1 MPPLRRPGA
10 CGAGCHRPPC
20 GAECHWRSR
29 RAVLFGA
36 RGCLRCPR
44 PAGVPR
50 ACPRPVTSGARHTMS
65 DGGRA
70 ESPDSP
76 CSPERSTPHRE
87 PCGPHARE
95 DFTPGRAAP
104 VNAAAGH
111 GRSRT
116 GAVLLSGEPVGG
128 GPGPAGGPGRGSR
141 GPPRPRRVP
150 VARGGR
156 PITAREHGPWTA
168 ARRMRPTAPGSVRTG
183 LPRPVRNTGAGRT
196 GSGRWPF
203 CCPAGPV
210 RRCAAADRGGR
221 PGVGGL
227 LSYTRSRYPFFAPC
241 LNLPRVLSPSCGP
254 AVALPWPSARIGAPS
269 PHA

>member
-29 RAVLFGA
+29 
-36 RGCLRCPR
+36 
-44 PAGVPR
+44 VP
-50 ACPRPVTSGARHTMS
+50 PVPPS
-65 DGGRA
+65 
-70 ESPDSP
+70 
-76 CSPERSTPHRE
+76 
-87 PCGPHARE
+87 
-95 DFTPGRAAP
+95 
-104 VNAAAGH
+104 
-111 GRSRT
+111 
-116 GAVLLSGEPVGG
+116 
-128 GPGPAGGPGRGSR
+128 GRGSPGLPQAGDLR
-141 GPPRPRRVP
+141 RTAHNVRRRAGREPRFPLLTRTKYAAPRTVRTARPGGLHPWPGRPGERGGGTRAEPYGRRPPFGGTCRWGAWTGRGARTRQPGPPRPRRVP